1 LLAYQQTPEQEI
13 RTTLLHEAR
22 VRLSIKR
29 EDMNHPNISGNKWW
43 KLKYNLREATRLKK
57 DTILTFGGAYSNHI
71 YATAAA
77 AHEVGLESIGIIRG
91 DEVLP
96 LNETLQFAK
105 SCGMQLRYVSREKY
119 REKNESYFI
128 ETLRGQF
135 GDFYLLP
142 EGGSNEFAVQGV
154 AEFTETFKTPYD
166 YLCCSVGTGGTMAG
180 LVRGLSGSK
189 KIIGFSAIRGSEYL
203 YDEVRKLEGRYA
215 NWEING
221 EYHYGG
227 YAKATPDLLH
237 FMEEFER
244 VTGIPLDRIYTGKM
258 MAGIFDLVRR
268 NAFPAGATILA
279 IHTGGLRNPPVN
291 V

>member
-1 LLAYQQTPEQEI
+1 LILKQTPEEEI
-13 RTTLLHEAR
+13 RTTLLHGAQ
-22 VRLSIKR
+22 VRLFIKR
-29 EDMNHPNISGNKWW
+29 EDVNHPRISGNKWW
-43 KLKYNLREATRLKK
+43 KLKYNLKEAARLKK

-91 DEVLP
+91 DELLP

-105 SCGMQLRYVSREKY
+105 SCGMKLRYISREMYRDKY
-119 REKNESYFI
+119 AADFI
-128 ETLRGQF
+128 RTLRDEF

-142 EGGSNEFAVQGV
+142 EGGSNELAVQGV

-180 LVRGLSGSK
+180 LIRGLSGTG
-189 KIIGFSAIRGSEYL
+189 KIIGFSALKGSKYL
-203 YDEVRKLEGRYA
+203 YDEVRKLEPRYT

-227 YAKATPDLLH
+227 YAKVTPELLH
-237 FMEEFER
+237 FVKEFER
-244 VTGIPLDRIYTGKM
+244 LHGIPLDHIYTGKM
-258 MAGIFDLVRR
+258 MAGIFDLVSK
-268 NAFPAGATILA
+268 NAFPAGTSILA
-279 IHTGGLRNPPVN
+279 IHTGGLRNHLGN